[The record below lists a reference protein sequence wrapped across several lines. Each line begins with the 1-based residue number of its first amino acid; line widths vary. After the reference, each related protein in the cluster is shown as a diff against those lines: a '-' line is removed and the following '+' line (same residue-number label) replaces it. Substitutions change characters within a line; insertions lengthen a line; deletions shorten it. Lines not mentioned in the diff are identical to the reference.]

1 MTLLGLVVVFFGTGC
16 GALKAAAN
24 PKVAWAVRDPAPMS
38 VVVRR
43 ADAAEKTSKE
53 VDRLLTATPLNQNGS
68 ADWVQQ
74 IGPTPDAAAAEM
86 KTVSLESFYV
96 ESRARV
102 VPAEVWART
111 LPTVKGGKARSGDAG
126 NLLGAVDKELGDKYR
141 AISDKRQELAGLR
154 VLIENEKTAMGGK
167 DVTAG
172 DKKDHE
178 KKIADLE
185 KMADAS
191 EKEIGPLQSE
201 LVTAARTAAG
211 KTPAPVREKIGIALV
226 NLRQAVEDAEIADGA
241 AAVRYPLAA
250 PSILSSLKAMVP
262 VIVAD
267 IVEEQTG
274 KRPVLTKLSPD
285 VKLDGTSV
293 SVTLNGLEPGDIGK
307 LKMGELV
314 TQTVERSTKWVVH
327 TATLIGSIA
336 STKDQLSFQAD
347 VLDAVLGGFSAGGWK
362 SMVAAQI
369 PAQDDPK
376 VAGAT
381 AGHAGQGTAKLGT
394 ASLTSAAAGAAKSV
408 TGKNALNDAAK
419 NVTRSATKV
428 ANETTKAV
436 GAGAV
441 KAARA
446 GRAAATKGLAEAFA
460 P

>member
-1 MTLLGLVVVFFGTGC
+1 M
-16 GALKAAAN
+16 
-24 PKVAWAVRDPAPMS
+24 
-38 VVVRR
+38 
-43 ADAAEKTSKE
+43 
-53 VDRLLTATPLNQNGS
+53 
-68 ADWVQQ
+68 
-74 IGPTPDAAAAEM
+74 
-86 KTVSLESFYV
+86 
-96 ESRARV
+96 
-102 VPAEVWART
+102 
-111 LPTVKGGKARSGDAG
+111 
-126 NLLGAVDKELGDKYR
+126 
-141 AISDKRQELAGLR
+141 
-154 VLIENEKTAMGGK
+154 
-167 DVTAG
+167 
-172 DKKDHE
+172 
-178 KKIADLE
+178 
-185 KMADAS
+185 
-191 EKEIGPLQSE
+191 
-201 LVTAARTAAG
+201 
-211 KTPAPVREKIGIALV
+211 
-226 NLRQAVEDAEIADGA
+226 EDAEIADGA

-408 TGKNALNDAAK
+408 TGKSRGGK
-419 NVTRSATKV
+419 R
-428 ANETTKAV
+428 
-436 GAGAV
+436 
-441 KAARA
+441 
-446 GRAAATKGLAEAFA
+446 
-460 P
+460 